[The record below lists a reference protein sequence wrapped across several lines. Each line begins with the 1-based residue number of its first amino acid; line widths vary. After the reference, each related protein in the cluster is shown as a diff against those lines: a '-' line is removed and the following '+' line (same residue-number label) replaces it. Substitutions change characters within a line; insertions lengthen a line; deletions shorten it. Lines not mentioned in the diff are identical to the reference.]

1 MPQTRMECRRWF
13 SLAILS
19 IATWACSISVGQESG
34 SPTPEE
40 LEPLLQAA
48 NTSTELNDQSRAF
61 VVDKYTQTL
70 ADLQTLASLST
81 DAKSFADQAQS
92 APSELSRLKREFE
105 NLPDK
110 PEVAVLSAK
119 SVEDAEASLDKA
131 QKAHGKALDELT
143 GLANTILLESDQR
156 AELAEQI
163 TSANEQIDVLQKESP
178 QSEIELPPSFA
189 DAPRLFR
196 ETRLRVA
203 RAQIEAAKNKLELLD
218 ATKDLVRL
226 RRDKTKREVELLD
239 EAVKQWTKR
248 ADQLRQ
254 IDATKQSVDASE
266 TKARIDAELDK
277 LAEVNGDLKEL
288 ASEDGE
294 LKQFAAK
301 NVELAATLTSVN
313 DDLDESR
320 SAKLATTDRY
330 GKLKTEFNE
339 ISTKLR
345 SRGHVSEA
353 IGGMLRANRKGLPD
367 LRRRR
372 RQSAERKTKIYD
384 IEFAKMRI
392 DDQLDE
398 MEDMQVRLAAELEK
412 LEEFVDDNRKRRVL
426 SSLVEE
432 MVEERRKTL
441 KGLKGSY
448 DAYATELPELDVKED
463 DLIALTEKYAAFVDE
478 RVLWIRSTPP
488 VALADFRDSIRS
500 VQWLS
505 WNRFRKVGI
514 ALWGSLFDRPVA
526 NSACGVGLICLLI
539 YRLRFRGHINELGK
553 QAAARNC
560 RDFSITLEVLAYTAA
575 RAATWPLVFV
585 WIAWNL
591 SFLDPDK
598 IEFARPLS
606 SSFVT
611 VAALSYPILFWW
623 RAVRIHG
630 LAEAHLDWST
640 QKRQVTERSLRLV
653 IPVILP
659 AIALFEFYASSG
671 KIVYEKSAGRF
682 CFVVATICIAWCVG
696 KLTSPQSG
704 IFAMYLNRHRDQW
717 FDQLKSIWYPAMI
730 IIPLSFGLLA
740 LMGYQY
746 TAAELL
752 RRFYVSAAF
761 LSGLY
766 LLAAICLRWLL
777 VNRRKLAIQQARERL
792 AEFQQQQKAKAEAG
806 GHAELPMS
814 PTGETLDG
822 VTESPHI
829 DLSQVS
835 MQSKRLLGSFTT
847 MSALIGLYLI
857 WIAVLPALAKLDDYQ
872 VWPLAAGDVVAAQ
885 PADSS
890 SAAVS
895 DNENGEPTGD
905 SPVVSTVS
913 GITLGEVITALVII
927 VMTIVA
933 VQNIPG
939 LLEIALLQR
948 LPIDLSIRY
957 AITTVTRYM
966 IIIVGVA
973 MAFSRVG
980 IGWSQVQFLA
990 AAISVGLGF
999 GLQEIFANFMSGL
1012 ILLFERPLRAGDV
1025 VTVGD
1030 VSGQV
1035 VQIRTRA
1042 TTVRDWDCKELV
1054 VPNKEFITGKVL
1066 NWTLSDTVNRIVV
1079 NVGIA
1084 YGSDIKRAR
1093 QILLDVAGEHPI
1105 VSDDPSPSVTFG
1117 AFGDSTLDFT
1127 LRCYVPNID
1136 NRLSVVHELHEAIH
1150 DRLGEAG
1157 VEIPFPQ
1164 RDLNFRS
1171 VDESVVARI
1180 TDENRPRN

>member
-1 MPQTRMECRRWF
+1 MECRHWF

-19 IATWACSISVGQESG
+19 IITWSCSLVIAQEPDRATTEAWETRLKAA
-34 SPTPEE
+34 
-40 LEPLLQAA
+40 LEAA
-48 NTSTELNDQSRAF
+48 NASPELDDKTRAF
-61 VVDKYTQTL
+61 VVDKCTQ
-70 ADLQTLASLST
+70 ARNDLQILVDLRA
-81 DAKSFADQAQS
+81 DAKKFADQTQS
-92 APSELSRLKREFE
+92 APSDLAQLKEELA
-105 NLPDK
+105 NVPDE
-110 PEVAVLSAK
+110 PNVDTASAE
-119 SVEDAEASLDKA
+119 SVEDAEASLDTHQKELDKA
-131 QKAHGKALDELT
+131 RPRLSELENEV
-143 GLANTILLESDQR
+143 LQESAKR
-156 AELAEQI
+156 AAISDRI
-163 TSANEQIDVLQKESP
+163 TSANEQIDALQKASP
-178 QSEIELPPSFA
+178 QPEIELPPSFT
-189 DAPRLFR
+189 DVPRLLR
-196 ETRLRVA
+196 DIRLQVA
-203 RAQIEAAKNKLELLD
+203 RTQIEAANNQLEYLD
-218 ATKDLVRL
+218 ATSDLLRL
-226 RRDKTKREVELLD
+226 RRDKTKREVELLNEVVKRWTSRVD
-239 EAVKQWTKR
+239 E
-248 ADQLRQ
+248 LRQ
-254 IDATKQSVDASE
+254 NEATKQSDDATEIKS
-266 TKARIDAELDK
+266 RIDAALEK
-277 LAEVNGDLKEL
+277 LVKENDEVKEL
-288 ASEDGE
+288 ASADGK
-294 LKQFAAK
+294 LKLFAAK
-301 NVELAATLTSVN
+301 NVDLADTLSSVN
-313 DDLDESR
+313 DELEKTR
-320 SAKLATTDRY
+320 EAKLATAARY
-330 GKLKTEFNE
+330 DKLDTQFKE
-339 ISTKLR
+339 ISTKLQ

-353 IGGMLRANRKGLPD
+353 IGGMLRANRKDLPD

-372 RQSAERKTKIYD
+372 RQSADRKTKIYD
-384 IEFAKMRI
+384 IGFEKIRI
-392 DDQLDE
+392 DDQL
-398 MEDMQVRLAAELEK
+398 AELEDQEAQLNAQLEE
-412 LEEFVDDNRKRRVL
+412 LEEFADKASLNALGGLVRKLPTQRKDTLERLQSAYKDYGDDLQK
-426 SSLVEE
+426 
-432 MVEERRKTL
+432 
-441 KGLKGSY
+441 
-448 DAYATELPELDVKED
+448 LDVEED
-463 DLIALTEKYAAFVDE
+463 DLITLTEKYAAFVDE

-488 VALADFRDSIRS
+488 IALADIQDSIRS

-514 ALWGSLFDRPVA
+514 AFWESLFDRMTT
-526 NSACGVGLICLLI
+526 NLIYALGFIGLLI

-591 SFLDPDK
+591 SFLDPEK
-598 IEFARPLS
+598 IELARPLS
-606 SSFVT
+606 AAFLT

-623 RAVRIHG
+623 RAVRVHG

-653 IPVILP
+653 IPVVLP
-659 AIALFEFYASSG
+659 AIAFFEFYSSSG
-671 KIVYEKSAGRF
+671 KLIYEKSAGRF
-682 CFVVATICIAWCVG
+682 CFVLATLCIAWCVG

-704 IFAMYLNRHRDQW
+704 IFATYLNRHRDQW
-717 FDQLKSIWYPAMI
+717 FDQLKSIWYPAMVL
-730 IIPLSFGLLA
+730 IPLSFGLLA

-752 RRFYVSAAF
+752 RRFYISAAF

-766 LLAAICLRWLL
+766 LLSAVCLRWLL
-777 VNRRKLAIQQARERL
+777 VNRRKLAIQQAHERL
-792 AEFQQQQKAKAEAG
+792 AEFQQQQKAKAEG
-806 GHAELPMS
+806 AEHSDLPTS

-857 WIAVLPALAKLDDYQ
+857 WIAVLPALAKLDEYQ
-872 VWPLAAGDVVAAQ
+872 VWPLTAGNVAASQ
-885 PADSS
+885 TVDMSSDPA
-890 SAAVS
+890 AE
-895 DNENGEPTGD
+895 NENSESIGQAHA
-905 SPVVSTVS
+905 VSTVG
-913 GITLGEVITALVII
+913 GITLGQVITALVIV
-927 VMTIVA
+927 VMTIIA

-957 AITTVTRYM
+957 AITTVTRYV
-966 IIIVGVA
+966 IIIIGVSL
-973 MAFSRVG
+973 AFSRVG

-1025 VTVGD
+1025 ITVGD

-1084 YGSDIKRAR
+1084 YGSDIKLAR
-1093 QILLDVAGEHPI
+1093 QILLDVASDHPI
-1105 VSDDPSPSVTFG
+1105 VTAEPSPSVTFG

-1150 DRLGEAG
+1150 DRLSDAG
-1157 VEIPFPQ
+1157 IEIPFPQ
-1164 RDLNFRS
+1164 RDLNVRS

-1180 TDENRPRN
+1180 TEQKRPKS

>member
-1 MPQTRMECRRWF
+1 MMPQTRMECRRWF

-19 IATWACSISVGQESG
+19 IATWACPMAVGQESG

-40 LEPLLQAA
+40 LETLLQAA

-61 VVDKYTQTL
+61 LVDKYTQTL
-70 ADLQTLASLST
+70 ADLQTLASLRT
-81 DAKSFADQAQS
+81 AAKRDADQTQS
-92 APSELSRLKREFE
+92 APSDLARLEREFE
-105 NLPDK
+105 NLPEK
-110 PEVAVLSAK
+110 PEVDVLSAN
-119 SVEDAEASLDKA
+119 SVEDAEASLDAA
-131 QKAHGKALDELT
+131 QKALGKARDELT
-143 GLANTILLESDQR
+143 GLDNEILLESTQR
-156 AELAEQI
+156 AELSEQI
-163 TSANEQIDVLQKESP
+163 TTANEQSDVSQKESP
-178 QSEIELPPSFA
+178 QPEIELPPSFA

-196 ETRLRVA
+196 ETRLLVA
-203 RAQIEAAKNKLELLD
+203 RAQIEAAKNKLERLD

-266 TKARIDAELDK
+266 TKARVDAELDK
-277 LAEVNGDLKEL
+277 LAEENGEL
-288 ASEDGE
+288 TEVASEDGE

-301 NVELAATLTSVN
+301 NVELASTLTSVN

-330 GKLKTEFNE
+330 EKLKKEFNE

-353 IGGMLRANRKGLPD
+353 IGGMLRANRKDLPD

-392 DDQLDE
+392 DDQLEE
-398 MEDMQVRLAAELEK
+398 MEDMEVRLSAELKK
-412 LEEFVDDNRKRRVL
+412 LEDFVDDNKLRVL
-426 SSLVEE
+426 KSLVQE
-432 MVEERRKTL
+432 MVDERRKTL
-441 KGLKGSY
+441 EGLKESY
-448 DAYATELPELDVKED
+448 GTYATELPKLDVKED
-463 DLIALTEKYAAFVDE
+463 DLISLTEKYAAFVDE

-514 ALWGSLFDRPVA
+514 ALWESLFDRPVA

-591 SFLDPDK
+591 SFLDPDE

-606 SSFVT
+606 SAFVT

-623 RAVRIHG
+623 RAVRVHG

-659 AIALFEFYASSG
+659 AIAFFEFYSGSG

-717 FDQLKSIWYPAMI
+717 FDQLKSIWYPATV

-752 RRFYVSAAF
+752 RRFYISAAF

-792 AEFQQQQKAKAEAG
+792 AEFQQQQKAKAEAS
-806 GHAELPMS
+806 GHSELPMS

-872 VWPLAAGDVVAAQ
+872 VWPLTAGKVVVSQA
-885 PADSS
+885 ADSS
-890 SAAVS
+890 SAADS
-895 DNENGEPTGD
+895 GTEDSEPTGD
-905 SPVVSTVS
+905 IPVVSTVS
-913 GITLGEVITALVII
+913 GITLGEVITALVIV

-1105 VSDDPSPSVTFG
+1105 VTDDPSPSVTFG

-1157 VEIPFPQ
+1157 IEIPFPQ

-1180 TDENRPRN
+1180 TDEKRPRN